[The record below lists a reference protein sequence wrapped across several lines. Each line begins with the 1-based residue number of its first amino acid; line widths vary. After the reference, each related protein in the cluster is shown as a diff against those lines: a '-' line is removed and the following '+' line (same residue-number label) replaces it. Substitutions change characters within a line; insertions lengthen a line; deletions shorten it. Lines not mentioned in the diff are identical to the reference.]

1 MRRVFGSG
9 SAGYVPLAS
18 QNPHPR
24 RVARMFRGGGG
35 GGGCVWAVKMQSCR
49 GGGNARAC
57 YISRVFV
64 VEKERKR
71 M

>member
-24 RVARMFRGGGG
+24 RVARIFRGGGG
-35 GGGCVWAVKMQSCR
+35 AVKMQSCR
-49 GGGNARAC
+49 GGSARAC
-57 YISRVFV
+57 YVSRVFV